1 MEELPV
7 TMRIKEM
14 MNEFSE
20 KETSIANYI
29 LNNKDTFSKSSISS
43 IANTLNI
50 ANSTLTSFSKKIGYS
65 GFSQLKIALL
75 SEHEF
80 VENSNN
86 HISDES
92 SSLDIANMV
101 FTSSINHLSNTLHL
115 QTKENL
121 DKAVNLILN
130 SNSIQFFGL
139 GGSNAV
145 AYDFYHQFLRLPIK
159 SNYSSDFHIQ
169 LMNASQLRENDCAFL
184 ISHTGRNKDCI
195 RIAEILKENH
205 CKIILLTSS
214 PLAPLS
220 KYADI
225 VLASTAKEV
234 HFHLES
240 LSSRI
245 SMFAIVDTLFVCLT
259 TRLKDK
265 ASEEIKS
272 NRDLINKT
280 RLDIKED

>member
-1 MEELPV
+1 MTDLPA

-14 MNEFSE
+14 MNDFSDKE
-20 KETSIANYI
+20 KMIANYI
-29 LNNKDTFSKSSISS
+29 LENKDSFSMSSISS
-43 IANTLNI
+43 ISKILNI
-50 ANSTLTSFSKKIGYS
+50 ANSTLTSFSRKIGYD

-75 SEHEF
+75 LERESF
-80 VENSNN
+80 NSNDN
-86 HISDES
+86 VIDQNS

-101 FTSSINHLSNTLHL
+101 FSSAIDHLSNTLYL
-115 QTKENL
+115 QTTETL
-121 DKAVNLILN
+121 DKAVDLILN
-130 SNSIQFFGL
+130 SESIHFFGL

-159 SNYSSDFHIQ
+159 SNYNSDFHIQ
-169 LMNASQLRENDCAFL
+169 LMNASQMKENDCAFI
-184 ISHTGRNKDCI
+184 ISHTGRNKDCM

-205 CKIILLTSS
+205 VHIILLTSS

-225 VLASTAKEV
+225 VLTSTAKEI
-234 HFHLES
+234 HFNLDS

-245 SMFAIVDTLFVCLT
+245 SMFAIVDTLFVCLAT
-259 TRLKDK
+259 KLKDK
-265 ASEEIKS
+265 ASFEIKS

-280 RLDIKED
+280 RTPE